1 MCNEGGLSILLYLGE
16 ERDPFWMSYKCHT
29 SKKNRQVK
37 EESLLGFW

>member
-1 MCNEGGLSILLYLGE
+1 MHNEGGVSILLYLGE